1 MILMFTMQSE
11 FSSAWVPPTRGMGS
25 GKEET
30 CVKSS
35 AQVPILAI
43 CFFLLILAISYFYGI
58 R

>member
-35 AQVPILAI
+35 AQV
-43 CFFLLILAISYFYGI
+43 LILAISYLYGM